1 MECLNELNLCLEKW
15 IRIMNEDVTERN
27 NKDELKQEIGNVYL
41 NVGVKVCTVLIEEMV
56 FTRAW

>member
-1 MECLNELNLCLEKW
+1 
-15 IRIMNEDVTERN
+15 MNEDVTERN

-41 NVGVKVCTVLIEEMV
+41 NVGVKACTVLIEEMV

>member
-15 IRIMNEDVTERN
+15 IGIMNEDVTERN

-41 NVGVKVCTVLIEEMV
+41 NVGVKACTVLIEEMV